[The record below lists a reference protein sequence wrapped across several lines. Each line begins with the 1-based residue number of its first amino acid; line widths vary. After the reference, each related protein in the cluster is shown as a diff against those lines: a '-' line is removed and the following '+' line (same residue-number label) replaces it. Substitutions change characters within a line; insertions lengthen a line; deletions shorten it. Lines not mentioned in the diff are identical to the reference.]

1 MRPLAFLIKVIPVSD
16 TPDFPSSQKLGA
28 GRLVGA
34 TFRSYFQNFGRLFL
48 IAIIPALVVNVLA
61 SWFSARYFA
70 SFMANPNDPM
80 AIFNLDYFMLIFAPT
95 ILGILVQAFI
105 LLAAADVLQGQAIRV
120 GNYVNRIL
128 TMIVPLLVVSILVY
142 LGVVVGVM
150 LLIVPGLWL
159 AAYWSV
165 FLPALLVEERGFG
178 AMGRSAQ
185 LTEGYRW
192 PIVGAGIL
200 ILLVVYVLSIVSGL
214 VAGYGMM
221 ADPSTMA
228 QFSIV
233 GTILTSLVA
242 AVSYGVMALFQL
254 LLFTRLIDI
263 KEGGSD
269 LAGVFE

>member
-1 MRPLAFLIKVIPVSD
+1 VSD
-16 TPDFPSSQKLGA
+16 TPDFATPQKLGA

-34 TFRSYFQNFGRLFL
+34 TFRTYFQNFGRLFL
-48 IAIIPALVVNVLA
+48 IAIIPALFVNILA
-61 SWFSARYFA
+61 SWFSTRYFA

-80 AIFNLDYFMLIFAPT
+80 AIFSLDYFMMIFVPT

-105 LLAAADVLQGQAIRV
+105 LLAAADVLQGQAMQV
-120 GNYVNRIL
+120 GNYVNRTL

-142 LGVVVGVM
+142 LGVMVGFV

-165 FLPALLVEERGFG
+165 YLPALLVEGRGFG

-185 LTEGYRW
+185 LTQGYRW
-192 PIVGAGIL
+192 PIIGAGIL
-200 ILLVVYVLSIVSGL
+200 VLLVVYVLSVISGL
-214 VAGYGMM
+214 VAGYGLM
-221 ADPSTMA
+221 ADPSTLA
-228 QFSIV
+228 QFSLV
-233 GTILTSLVA
+233 GTLLTAIVA
-242 AVSYGVMALFQL
+242 AVSYGLMALFQL